1 MQKSII
7 FATIKNFALASI
19 ATAFI
24 LFLATANAACANG
37 DDAIFSDETDNM
49 EIITG
54 ADGPVQNGTEY
65 FSYRVENG
73 FTGVVSVV
81 MSKKSGRLDLDVYPA
96 DQSGDSEYKG
106 RDLDSASFSVILNKP
121 GDYKVRVFAKNFVGD
136 YEISLKTE
144 QTPPSENIL
153 AAAHPFQILPPR
165 YFLVSPPDKLSG
177 LRL

>member
-1 MQKSII
+1 MQKSIL
-7 FATIKNFALASI
+7 FATIKKFALASI

-24 LFLATANAACANG
+24 LFLATANAACTNG
-37 DDAIFSDETDNM
+37 DDATFSDETDNM

-54 ADGPVQNGTEY
+54 SDGPVRNGTEY

-81 MSKKSGRLDLDVYPA
+81 ISKKSGRLDLDVYPA
-96 DQSGDSEYKG
+96 DQSGESEYKG

-136 YEISLKTE
+136 YEISWKTE
-144 QTPPSENIL
+144 QTAPSENSP
-153 AAAHPFQILPPR
+153 AARPF
-165 YFLVSPPDKLSG
+165 
-177 LRL
+177 

>member
-1 MQKSII
+1 MQKSIL
-7 FATIKNFALASI
+7 FATIKKFALAVI

-54 ADGPVQNGTEY
+54 ADGPVRNGTEY

-81 MSKKSGRLDLDVYPA
+81 ISKKSGRLDLDVYPTDRPDDA
-96 DQSGDSEYKG
+96 EYRG
-106 RDLDSASFSVILNKP
+106 RDLCDSSFSVILTEP
-121 GDYKVRVFAKNFVGD
+121 GEYAVRVTADGFVGD
-136 YEISLKTE
+136 YRIGWKTE
-144 QTPPSENIL
+144 AEEAGRS
-153 AAAHPFQILPPR
+153 A
-165 YFLVSPPDKLSG
+165 
-177 LRL
+177 